1 MIRWTFLVVLLIS
14 GASKAA
20 TVDAS
25 LYILRDSITF
35 ENGVKLPYATFNP
48 TNAFQETNAR
58 LEVNV
63 GDQLNLWVVN
73 WDVISHDFAIKGETT
88 TVSILPGDSA
98 QVNYACSNPGVFIFH
113 DPMNFPDYSSIGLA
127 GMLVVK
133 DNGHQS
139 FYWNIKEH
147 QLGNNTTVFSG
158 GSPDWSNYYP
168 EYFTIN
174 GRSNPSINLDAS
186 ARIVGNVGDT
196 LMIHIANTG
205 QSIHSLHFH
214 GYHVTVVSSSKEPSH
229 AGRSK
234 DSLPVFP
241 SETLVLQLIPD
252 KPGEYPVHDHN
263 LIGTTGGNLYPQG
276 MFTTILIAP

>member
-1 MIRWTFLVVLLIS
+1 M
-14 GASKAA
+14 
-20 TVDAS
+20 
-25 LYILRDSITF
+25 
-35 ENGVKLPYATFNP
+35 
-48 TNAFQETNAR
+48 
-58 LEVNV
+58 
-63 GDQLNLWVVN
+63 
-73 WDVISHDFAIKGETT
+73 
-88 TVSILPGDSA
+88 
-98 QVNYACSNPGVFIFH
+98 
-113 DPMNFPDYSSIGLA
+113 
-127 GMLVVK
+127 K
-133 DNGHQS
+133 DNVHQS
-139 FYWNIKEH
+139 FYWNVKEH
-147 QLGNNTTVFSG
+147 QTGYNSTVFSG

-196 LMIHIANTG
+196 LMIYIANTG
-205 QSIHSLHFH
+205 QSIHSIHFH
-214 GYHVTVVSSSKEPSH
+214 GYHVKVVNSSKEPTH

-241 SETLVLQLIPD
+241 SETMVLQLIPD